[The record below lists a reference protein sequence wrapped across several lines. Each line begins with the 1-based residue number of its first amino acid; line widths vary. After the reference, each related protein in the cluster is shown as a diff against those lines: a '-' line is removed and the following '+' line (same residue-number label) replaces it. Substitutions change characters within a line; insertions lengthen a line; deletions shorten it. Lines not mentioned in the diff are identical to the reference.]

1 MVTTLYAE
9 EMTRRETWR
18 DDETRVVTVTPVSRG
33 VAVPSL
39 VAVVLA
45 ALVELGAH
53 YWSWLHHEAGWTLL
67 VLVAP
72 ALIVVITRTWRWR
85 SHKIHVTSERIITEG
100 GVARRYRQSVELR
113 DVHVV
118 RVEQGL
124 RDRVIRRG
132 SIFLE
137 TSAGTFAVG
146 RVRHPAALVRLIERE
161 RAAPSSVGPPLDTV
175 FEYEDPSVR
184 DYDVDPRW
192 RRGAH

>member
-1 MVTTLYAE
+1 MA
-9 EMTRRETWR
+9 RRETWR
-18 DDETRVVTVTPVSRG
+18 DGETRVVTVTPVSRG

-53 YWSWLHHEAGWTLL
+53 YWSWLHREAGWALLLLVGPAL
-67 VLVAP
+67 VLVA
-72 ALIVVITRTWRWR
+72 TRSWRWR
-85 SHKIHVTSERIITEG
+85 SHKIHVTSERIVTEG

-161 RAAPSSVGPPLDTV
+161 RAGPSIDRPPLDTV
-175 FEYEDPSVR
+175 FEYEDPSER
-184 DYDVDPRW
+184 GFDVDPRW
-192 RRGAH
+192 RRGAP